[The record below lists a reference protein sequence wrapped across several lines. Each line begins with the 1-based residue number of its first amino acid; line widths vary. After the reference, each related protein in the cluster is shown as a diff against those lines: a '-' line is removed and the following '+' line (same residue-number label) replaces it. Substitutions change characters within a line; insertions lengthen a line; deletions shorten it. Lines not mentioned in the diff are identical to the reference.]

1 MDNNRSSGKYTKVS
15 LIVMIVMGVIAIALA
30 GLTYYFYNQYQ
41 AIKKNPNQ
49 ANQAEVDR
57 IVGLVGKLIDLPKD
71 ETPTL
76 ATVLDKDKLK
86 DQPFFANTQNGDV
99 ILIYTK
105 AKKAIV
111 YRQKDNKLINVGP
124 ISIDET
130 PATPIALVAAG
141 GNVDDITKKLNEK
154 LAGKVSIVS
163 TTDAK
168 SRSSVKQLTV
178 VDTTGQN
185 AEAAKIVADAIGASV
200 GTLPS
205 GETAPAGATLVIFVK

>member
-1 MDNNRSSGKYTKVS
+1 MDNNKSVGKTTKIL
-15 LIVMIVMGVIAIALA
+15 LIVMAVIALA
-30 GLTYYFYNQYQ
+30 LGALTFYFYKQYQ
-41 AIKKNPNQ
+41 TIKKNPGIVQ
-49 ANQAEVDR
+49 QAEVDR

-76 ATVLDKDKLK
+76 ATVLDKEKLK
-86 DQPFFANTQNGDV
+86 DQPFFANVENGDS

-111 YRQKDNKLINVGP
+111 YRLKENKLINVGP

-130 PATPIALVAAG
+130 PAATVALVAAG

-154 LAGKVSIVS
+154 LAGKVTIVS

-168 SRSSVKQLTV
+168 SKSSVKQLTV

-185 AEAAKIVADAIGASV
+185 AEAAKIVADAIGATV
-200 GTLPS
+200 GTLPA
-205 GETAPAGATLVIFVK
+205 GETAPPNATLVIYVK

>member
-1 MDNNRSSGKYTKVS
+1 
-15 LIVMIVMGVIAIALA
+15 MGVIAIALA
-30 GLTYYFYNQYQ
+30 ALAFYFFNQYQ

-154 LAGKVSIVS
+154 LAGKVSIV
-163 TTDAK
+163 
-168 SRSSVKQLTV
+168 
-178 VDTTGQN
+178 
-185 AEAAKIVADAIGASV
+185 
-200 GTLPS
+200 
-205 GETAPAGATLVIFVK
+205 